1 MALSNFRTTGACS
14 LVRLKNFIIL
24 FSKNQLT
31 MGLKVTAKSQVSP
44 ADMTPGGSKLREKK
58 KWKKKEKIEF
68 TKNNTS

>member
-1 MALSNFRTTGACS
+1 MVLSNFRTTGACS

-44 ADMTPGGSKLREKK
+44 ADMTPGGSKLSEKK